1 MISYSLLLEDHINA
15 FDQALDAQRF
25 HEYKLLT
32 PRGVIA
38 LECLKVKCG
47 ECPRHDCTAA
57 VGAKRHST
65 GLAATRVQLAE
76 VADRHRPQPPAS
88 FCTTPICHIR
98 KTWLSNMFDHLADED
113 AHRDAILR
121 LLRVAGFLEE
131 RNIATGPS
139 QNRST
144 MLHLHAAEH
153 SHCRQ
158 RADDASVGTRLR
170 AKLTCMIHAMN

>member
-1 MISYSLLLEDHINA
+1 MSVECLKVE
-15 FDQALDAQRF
+15 QASPNKR
-25 HEYKLLT
+25 LT
-32 PRGVIA
+32 LMGVIA

-47 ECPRHDCTAA
+47 ECPTHDGTAA

-65 GLAATRVQLAE
+65 GLAATRVDLAE

-88 FCTTPICHIR
+88 FRTTPICDMC
-98 KTWLSNMFDHLADED
+98 KTWLSNMFNHLADED

-121 LLRVAGFLEE
+121 LLRVAGLLEE

-158 RADDASVGTRLR
+158 RADASLGTRLR
-170 AKLTCMIHAMN
+170 AKFTCMTYAIN